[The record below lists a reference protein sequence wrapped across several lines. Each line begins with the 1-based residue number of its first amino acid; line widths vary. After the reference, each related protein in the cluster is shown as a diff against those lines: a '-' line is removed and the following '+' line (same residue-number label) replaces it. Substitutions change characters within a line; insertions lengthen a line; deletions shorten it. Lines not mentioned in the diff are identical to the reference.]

1 VALTAGSGEA
11 DGDHDWEAAAALI
24 AVLAAAAVAL
34 GVFGVVAVVV
44 VVAGALRFLAALLRT
59 GVDGF
64 AAASPVRP
72 RVAGSRWRSF
82 LL

>member
-1 VALTAGSGEA
+1 M
-11 DGDHDWEAAAALI
+11 

-34 GVFGVVAVVV
+34 GVLGIVVAVVVVVV

-64 AAASPVRP
+64 VSLPAARP
-72 RVAGSRWRSF
+72 RVAGSRARSF

>member
-1 VALTAGSGEA
+1 M
-11 DGDHDWEAAAALI
+11 

-34 GVFGVVAVVV
+34 GVLGIVVAVVVVVV

-72 RVAGSRWRSF
+72 RVAGSRRRSF

>member
-1 VALTAGSGEA
+1 M
-11 DGDHDWEAAAALI
+11 

-34 GVFGVVAVVV
+34 GVFGVVAVVVVV

-64 AAASPVRP
+64 AAASPARP

>member
-1 VALTAGSGEA
+1 M
-11 DGDHDWEAAAALI
+11 

-34 GVFGVVAVVV
+34 GVLGVVVAVVV

-59 GVDGF
+59 GVDGLVLSLPP
-64 AAASPVRP
+64 ARP
-72 RVAGSRWRSF
+72 RVAGSRERSF